1 LVGELQCSRWLQNL
15 PAYVRDQLQQLPF
28 TYQMLCGLTGTG
40 KTYVLHQ
47 LGQRGAQ
54 VLDLEGLANHRGS
67 LLGEE
72 WEETRSQPKQNT
84 LNRYCYSECKALNSV
99 SRCG

>member
-1 LVGELQCSRWLQNL
+1 LVGELCSRWLQNL
-15 PAYVRDQLQQLPF
+15 LAYVRDQLQQLPQF

-54 VLDLEGLANHRGS
+54 VLIWKVWQTIVVLYSVKNGR
-67 LLGEE
+67 LLNQ
-72 WEETRSQPKQNT
+72 SKI
-84 LNRYCYSECKALNSV
+84 L
-99 SRCG
+99 